1 VNVPLKSLMVAP
13 RRFVQ
18 FCLVGASGTLVD
30 MLFLFLLADART
42 LAWNISLAKVCAAE
56 TALVSNFVWNNLWT
70 FGDRHEAEENK
81 RTVLRRFL
89 TFNAICGIGI
99 GLSVLLL
106 NLLYR
111 VAGLNLYLSNL
122 IAIGIVT
129 VWNFGMNAR
138 FNWGTHQRVQAGRR

>member
-1 VNVPLKSLMVAP
+1 M
-13 RRFVQ
+13 
-18 FCLVGASGTLVD
+18 
-30 MLFLFLLADART
+30 ARMPNESD
-42 LAWNISLAKVCAAE
+42 LQ
-56 TALVSNFVWNNLWT
+56 
-70 FGDRHEAEENK
+70 HEAEENK

-129 VWNFGMNAR
+129 VWNFGMNAK
-138 FNWGTHQRVQAGRR
+138 FNWRAPRKERG